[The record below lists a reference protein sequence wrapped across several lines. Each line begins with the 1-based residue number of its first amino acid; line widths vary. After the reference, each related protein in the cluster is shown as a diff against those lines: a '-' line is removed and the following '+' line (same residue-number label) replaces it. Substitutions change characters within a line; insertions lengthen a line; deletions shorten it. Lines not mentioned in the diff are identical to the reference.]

1 MVVRFDKDLAEILEV
16 KEKASISKSS
26 LFFECGCIFLMTSDE
41 KFKFVKLLILGCGD
55 VIDQSETYN
64 SLFAY

>member
-1 MVVRFDKDLAEILEV
+1 
-16 KEKASISKSS
+16 
-26 LFFECGCIFLMTSDE
+26 MTSDE